1 MSLIWNSPKRFLNDS
16 KSGLKQFR
24 RNNTTSQKQGFPA
37 HLLFQS
43 LIHRYI
49 VTIVDIGPCTGP
61 ILDLCWVRLLH
72 PVQCPEFFK
81 KYFHQKWLKVTS
93 VQGMQAKKMPFFQKR
108 ALKNASMPSMSSI
121 GAAVTSRI
129 WFIVTLLMADSYY
142 PSSQAYPS
150 LMLWG
155 PVMPLIYMRENIP
168 LKQNERVRRVFLP
181 MLQKKRNIS
190 LTQIKFSTRVL
201 Y

>member
-1 MSLIWNSPKRFLNDS
+1 MFSLEMV
-16 KSGLKQFR
+16 KS
-24 RNNTTSQKQGFPA
+24 
-37 HLLFQS
+37 
-43 LIHRYI
+43 
-49 VTIVDIGPCTGP
+49 DICLG
-61 ILDLCWVRLLH
+61 DA
-72 PVQCPEFFK
+72 
-81 KYFHQKWLKVTS
+81 S
-93 VQGMQAKKMPFFQKR
+93 KKMPFFQKC
-108 ALKNASMPSMSSI
+108 ALKNAPMPSMSST
-121 GAAVTSRI
+121 GATVTSRT
-129 WFIVTLLMADSYY
+129 WFIVTLLKADSYY